1 MIEPPAKF
9 AHGDYTVGWICALPA
24 TELVAAMALLD
35 ERHPGLPATDPHDA
49 NSYVLGRIGDHNVV
63 IACLP
68 AAITGKVSAATV
80 AKDMIRSF
88 PAVRF
93 GLMVGIGGGA
103 PYYGA
108 KGNDHYAGSED
119 EEEDSEDSED
129 SEDDLEDIR
138 DIRLGDVVISLPSK
152 SSDAVVQYDFGKSL
166 QGKEFIRTGGK
177 LNKPPNIVLSTVSQ
191 LQAQHKLD
199 GHNKISEILSESVS
213 KYPVH
218 AANFQYPVSKEDRL
232 FKSTIVHDEGK
243 SCKSCCGH
251 QNCNLVQRKDR
262 PYKSPHLHYGTI
274 GSADQVMKDAIL
286 RDKWAREESIICFEM
301 EAAGYYHTPPVNY
314 KSNNLFLLRTHG
326 LISLSCHPRDLR
338 LC

>member
-1 MIEPPAKF
+1 MTDPPAKF
-9 AHGDYTVGWICALPA
+9 THGDYTVGWICALPE
-24 TELVAAMALLD
+24 TELVAAMAMLD
-35 ERHPGLPATDPHDA
+35 ERHPNLPATDPHDA

-108 KGNDHYAGSED
+108 TGNDDHAADED
-119 EEEDSEDSED
+119 EEEDSEE
-129 SEDDLEDIR
+129 SEDDPEDIR

-166 QGKEFIRTGGK
+166 QQKDFVHTGGK
-177 LNKPPNIVLSTVSQ
+177 LNKPPSIVLGAVAR
-191 LQAQHKLD
+191 LKALHELE
-199 GHNKISEILSESVS
+199 GHNISETLANMMSR
-213 KYPVH
+213 YPALVTK
-218 AANFQYPVSKEDRL
+218 FQYPVSKKDRL
-232 FKSTIVHDEGK
+232 FKSTIVHDEGEK
-243 SCKSCCGH
+243 SCESCCGP
-251 QNCNLVQRKDR
+251 QNCNLVQRKYR
-262 PYKSPHLHYGTI
+262 PNNSPQLHYGTI

-286 RDKWAREESIICFEM
+286 RDKWAQEESIICFEM
-301 EAAGYYHTPPVNY
+301 EAAG
-314 KSNNLFLLRTHG
+314 
-326 LISLSCHPRDLR
+326 
-338 LC
+338 